1 MIMQTLKETDCWCS
15 LKDISMKTSIKIE
28 DIVSTLDTLGLLKVW
43 RDQYVAAISKDVA
56 MENGLHVDRRELLQ
70 NHQGP
75 HQSLQ
80 TRKTQMDA
88 ASASSPFE
96 LMCLF
101 TNRIRKMNS
110 FGKKTIR
117 LAARIAFV
125 AIGGIRSRKRVPI
138 ESIRQVLALKNDV
151 ERYVLVKREVL
162 QEFGCDD
169 EGLRRNGMVVASEQQ
184 LLHHV
189 SLVSSIHILINLRW
203 TIKLIPSLHR

>member
-1 MIMQTLKETDCWCS
+1 MIMQTLRETDCWCS

-56 MENGLHVDRRELLQ
+56 MENGLNVDRRQLLQ

-101 TNRIRKMNS
+101 TNRIRKTS
-110 FGKKTIR
+110 PLGEKTILFAIR
-117 LAARIAFV
+117 VVFI
-125 AIGGIRSRKRVPI
+125 AIGGISSRKSVPI
-138 ESIRQVLALKNDV
+138 EPVRQVLALENDV
-151 ERYVLVKREVL
+151 ERYVLIVREVL
-162 QEFGCDD
+162 
-169 EGLRRNGMVVASEQQ
+169 
-184 LLHHV
+184 
-189 SLVSSIHILINLRW
+189 
-203 TIKLIPSLHR
+203 